1 MKALGDWWK
10 ETGNAEA
17 PRARWFGIFPREV
30 RFKERAPSRLTVP
43 SVKVASAECLPILN
57 EESVSAP
64 HCLTAEWPLVP
75 AVNLIAH
82 GETPLKG
89 QSGSVALAG
98 VLLNQEPSAL
108 LGPPLR
114 SPSSLGPPH

>member
-1 MKALGDWWK
+1 MARADWWK
-10 ETGNAEA
+10 ETKEEA
-17 PRARWFGIFPREV
+17 PRARWFGIFPRKL
-30 RFKERAPSRLTVP
+30 RLQERSPGRLTVP
-43 SVKVASAECLPILN
+43 SLRVASAECLSIRN

-64 HCLTAEWPLVP
+64 QCLCTEWPLVP

-82 GETPLKG
+82 GETALKG
-89 QSGSVALAG
+89 QGGSVALAG
-98 VLLNQEPSAL
+98 VLLNEEPSAL